1 MQVKARVA
9 WRGQGGSRG
18 NEEKGPDVGY
28 ILKIKQR
35 EFSHEW
41 DVGMGERKESRMTQH
56 CDLSDWKFGIKTQS
70 FFT

>member
-1 MQVKARVA
+1 MQVKAMVA

-41 DVGMGERKESRMTQH
+41 DVGMGESWEPPN
-56 CDLSDWKFGIKTQS
+56 
-70 FFT
+70 